1 MKRILSR
8 YLPGSILAIAIFSNV
23 HAQQAGM
30 SEKSFKLASF
40 KFVEIPEVSADI
52 VTVEPIA
59 PELITERAL
68 KNFKKSFKESSL
80 ASWYQAKD
88 GGYVAKFEKNQIQTR
103 VNYDRKG
110 NWTGTIRSY
119 REKNLPKDV
128 RHLVRSNYYDY
139 TIFFVDEVTVGD
151 KTAYLVKIED
161 AKTFMTIRVIDG
173 EMDVYESYIKG

>member
-40 KFVEIPEVSADI
+40 KYVEIPEVSADYR
-52 VTVEPIA
+52 VTVEPLA

-80 ASWYQAKD
+80 ASWYQA
-88 GGYVAKFEKNQIQTR
+88 
-103 VNYDRKG
+103 
-110 NWTGTIRSY
+110 
-119 REKNLPKDV
+119 
-128 RHLVRSNYYDY
+128 
-139 TIFFVDEVTVGD
+139 
-151 KTAYLVKIED
+151 
-161 AKTFMTIRVIDG
+161 
-173 EMDVYESYIKG
+173 